1 MAAGGDPPSAVRRLL
16 ANRLLRYNLIYLG
29 GSIATGALGYVFH
42 FVAGRLLGPA
52 QYSIVASALAALYIL
67 TLPALVVQIVSAR
80 FTSLAAA
87 RGNLGNLPSL
97 LVQVSGLALAIGLPI
112 AAVLF
117 VLSGPLANY
126 LQIPDQRVIYV
137 LIVAGLLTPLLTA
150 TRGALQ
156 GMRRFLALS
165 VNTALDM
172 SVRVA
177 GAATLIVVGLGSLG
191 GTFALVLGPAIAY
204 IQSLFLFRAVRG
216 APVGERPSM
225 GQVGSY
231 AAISAVAAIGTT
243 YLYNV
248 DVVLSKHYLVAAAA
262 GIYAAASVLGRVAY
276 FLGVTV
282 AQVMFPE
289 VATLHARDEPHFH
302 VVDMSLVLL
311 AGVGVSLTAVYAA
324 VPGLVL
330 LPFGSEFAPVRDYLW
345 PFALALGLLSIANL
359 LTNYFLSIGSA
370 RFAVPLIGACVLE
383 TVLIAVFHQNVG
395 QILTM
400 VVVTMTALVLALGAV
415 YAFERLRPR
424 VRVIESDEVAC

>member
-1 MAAGGDPPSAVRRLL
+1 MTAGLSARSAIRRLW
-16 ANRLLRYNLIYLG
+16 ASRLLRYNLIYLG
-29 GSIATGALGYVFH
+29 GSIAAGTLGYVFH

-52 QYSIVASALAALYIL
+52 QYSVVASAVAALYIL

-87 RGNLGNLPSL
+87 KGNLGNLPSL
-97 LVQVSGLALAIGLPI
+97 LVQVSGLAVAVGLPI
-112 AAVLF
+112 AGVLF
-117 VLSGPLANY
+117 LLSGPLASY

-137 LIVAGLLTPLLTA
+137 LIVAGLLAPLVAA

-165 VNTALDM
+165 LNTALDM
-172 SVRVA
+172 AVRVA
-177 GAATLIVVGLGSLG
+177 GAAMFIIGGLGALG
-191 GTFALVLGPAIAY
+191 GTFALVLGPATAWL
-204 IQSLFLFRAVRG
+204 QSLFLFRAVRG

-225 GQVGSY
+225 GEVGGY
-231 AAISAVAAIGTT
+231 AAISAVAAIGVT
-243 YLYNV
+243 YLYNA
-248 DVVLSKHYLVAAAA
+248 DVVLSKHYLVATAA

-311 AGVGVSLTAVYAA
+311 AGVGLTLAAVYAA

-330 LPFGSEFAPVRDYLW
+330 LPFGSAFEPVRGYLW
-345 PFALALGLLSIANL
+345 PFAVALGLLSIANL

-370 RFAVPLIGACVLE
+370 KFAPPLIGACVLE
-383 TVLIAVFHQNVG
+383 TVLISLFHQNVG

-400 VVVTMTALVLALGAV
+400 VVATMAMLVVALGAL
-415 YAFERLRPR
+415 YASERIRPR
-424 VRVIESDEVAC
+424 ARVIEPDEIAC